1 MLPHPRKPR
10 FVNAHVT
17 ATNGYW
23 TKMRPHDHQVAVAE
37 SQHHIIDPTNPR
49 RALDDGVE
57 DRLNIGR
64 RMADDTEYLGRCRL
78 VLQGLAQF
86 RVALLDLLEQS
97 HVLNGDNGLIS
108 EDFKKSYLLF
118 GEGPNF
124 RPANR
129 NHSDRSSLPEQGCRK
144 NSASA
149 TGLLHESRFRKLSL
163 NLGHDVVHMNRLL
176 INNGPARWRAPNWY
190 WCRIIREWYRP
201 IFRYPFICL
210 SIPAINNCIGG
221 VTQSCSILCNYI
233 QNRLDVR
240 RRTGND
246 AQDFTCSGLL
256 LKRFLEF
263 LKQPHVLDSDDR
275 LIGEG

>member
-108 EDFKKSYLLF
+108 EGSEESNLF
-118 GEGPNF
+118 FGKRSNLRATDQNGPN
-124 RPANR
+124 
-129 NHSDRSSLPEQGCRK
+129 SG
-144 NSASA
+144 
-149 TGLLHESRFRKLSL
+149 
-163 NLGHDVVHMNRLL
+163 
-176 INNGPARWRAPNWY
+176 
-190 WCRIIREWYRP
+190 
-201 IFRYPFICL
+201 IF
-210 SIPAINNCIGG
+210 
-221 VTQSCSILCNYI
+221 TQ
-233 QNRLDVR
+233 Q
-240 RRTGND
+240 
-246 AQDFTCSGLL
+246 
-256 LKRFLEF
+256 
-263 LKQPHVLDSDDR
+263 
-275 LIGEG
+275 